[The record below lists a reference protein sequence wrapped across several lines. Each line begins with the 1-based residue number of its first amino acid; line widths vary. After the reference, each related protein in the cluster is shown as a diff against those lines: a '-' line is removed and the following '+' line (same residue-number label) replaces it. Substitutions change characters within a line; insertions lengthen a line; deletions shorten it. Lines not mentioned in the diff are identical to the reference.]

1 MDERKKGR
9 KERFDKI
16 LKMCDVSLTCVV
28 LEHDAPRAK
37 IAWRWEFNA
46 FLRYSDA
53 ARVSQNTQIYLSRT
67 WKECYETEWWNL
79 VL

>member
-37 IAWRWEFNA
+37 IA
-46 FLRYSDA
+46 
-53 ARVSQNTQIYLSRT
+53 
-67 WKECYETEWWNL
+67 
-79 VL
+79 